1 MNGSI
6 VMEDFPSN
14 KYRSG
19 DQVYPNVTMEDLLF
33 ETQDNEQTLLTD
45 LKLLLIV

>member
-1 MNGSI
+1 
-6 VMEDFPSN
+6 MEALSWKIFHPIN
-14 KYRSG
+14 T